1 MTVLGVIGDVLW
13 ILALSIMA
21 GASRMAWGK
30 VGKDIKVPL
39 LWSPA
44 GVTLWRAP
52 RALALTLL
60 PTGAFLINVYLL
72 WGSRRMTGDLTVE
85 LIMLGL
91 RATLAA
97 ILAMVHL
104 TQVRRAL
111 NQLAEEGQIKL

>member
-1 MTVLGVIGDVLW
+1 MNIPAVIGDVLW

-30 VGKDIKVPL
+30 IGSNLKVPL
-39 LWSPA
+39 LWSPSGA
-44 GVTLWRAP
+44 TLWRAP
-52 RALALTLL
+52 RGLALVLL
-60 PTGAFLINVYLL
+60 PTFAFLVSVYLL
-72 WGSRRMTGDLTVE
+72 WGSRQVAGDLAVA

-97 ILAMVHL
+97 ILAVVHL

-111 NQLAEEGQIKL
+111 NQLAAEGQIKL